1 MSTTLPLPI
10 RFELPGAEWQ
20 PVEPETVGVSNAAF
34 LAARQPLGSSSYRP
48 TITISGDWRNDDAD
62 LEQIADESVVKVQ
75 QEAGHARLADRR
87 NVGTDEAPAI
97 VQVISAAATIDSEL
111 LDLRQLQTV
120 AAYVDTDDRS
130 RRIVVLYTLSCTA
143 DQFEAA
149 GHEYQQFMATVR
161 VVPDDEAT
169 WES

>member
-1 MSTTLPLPI
+1 VSKTLPLPI
-10 RFELPGAEWQ
+10 RFELPGPEWQ
-20 PVEPETVGVSNAAF
+20 PVEPESVGVSNAAF
-34 LAARQPLGSSSYRP
+34 LAARQPLGSSTYRP

-87 NVGTDEAPAI
+87 SVGTDDAPAV
-97 VQVISAAATIDSEL
+97 VQVISAAATIRGQL
-111 LDLRQLQTV
+111 HDLRQLQTV
-120 AAYVDTDDRS
+120 AAYVDAEDHT

-143 DQFEAA
+143 DQLETA
-149 GHEYQQFMATVR
+149 GHEYQQFMATVE

-169 WES
+169 WQS